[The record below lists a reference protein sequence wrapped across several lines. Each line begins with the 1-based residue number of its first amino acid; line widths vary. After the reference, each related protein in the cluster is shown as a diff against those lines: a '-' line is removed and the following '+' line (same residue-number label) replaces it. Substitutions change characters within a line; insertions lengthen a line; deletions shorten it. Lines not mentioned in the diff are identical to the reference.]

1 MYQSKTKEDEI
12 KRELVKFGLEFV
24 KLFLPENFERRF
36 KYSVYASKLTKSKC
50 RIPLHNDQ
58 KNVAPQYYMMC
69 ENFSGAWIECFSEDE
84 TSSYKFDLPYTALKM
99 DARLSHQIA
108 ISNFTGVRFAF
119 VVYVV
124 DHDKIEDLCYPPFF
138 LK

>member
-1 MYQSKTKEDEI
+1 MYQCNQKEDEI
-12 KRELVKFGLEFV
+12 KRELVKLGQEFV
-24 KLFLPENFERRF
+24 KLFLPETFEHCF

-50 RIPLHNDQ
+50 QIPYHHDK

-69 ENFSGAWIECFSEDE
+69 GNFSEPWIECFSEDN

-99 DARLSHQIA
+99 DARLPHQIA
-108 ISNFTGVRFAF
+108 ISGFTGVRFAF